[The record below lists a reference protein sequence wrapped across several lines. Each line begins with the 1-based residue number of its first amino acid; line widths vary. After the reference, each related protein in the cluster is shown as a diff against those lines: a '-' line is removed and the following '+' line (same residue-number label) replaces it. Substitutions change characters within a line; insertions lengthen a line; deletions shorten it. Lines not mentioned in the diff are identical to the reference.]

1 MRKFTAVLVMGKSG
15 LRPFFRQCLA
25 SAGKRRDFCQLL
37 HCRLFCRRSGT
48 LLALALAI
56 TMSTGTAHAYIGP
69 GLGAGVIGTILGIL
83 GSIFLALGAV
93 LYYPF
98 KRFMRRRREA
108 REMANQDRR

>member
-1 MRKFTAVLVMGKSG
+1 MRKFIAV
-15 LRPFFRQCLA
+15 
-25 SAGKRRDFCQLL
+25 
-37 HCRLFCRRSGT
+37 
-48 LLALALAI
+48 LALALA
-56 TMSTGTAHAYIGP
+56 TMVSAGTAHAYIGP

-108 REMANQDRR
+108 RELAASNQDRR